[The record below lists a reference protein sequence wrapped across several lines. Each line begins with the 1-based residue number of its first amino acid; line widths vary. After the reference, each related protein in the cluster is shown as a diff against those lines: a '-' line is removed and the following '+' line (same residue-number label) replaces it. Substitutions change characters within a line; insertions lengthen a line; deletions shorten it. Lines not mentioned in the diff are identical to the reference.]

1 RYWPEYEGPTRLL
14 GFAGFKAGTTHVTIV
29 DNRQGSLNYGKEVTF
44 PVTVI
49 ETPPLKVA
57 ALRFY
62 AASNAGL
69 RTLGEVWSNDQD
81 KDLRRIIKTPEK
93 FDDSKGWEKLEAS
106 KDKLAEIRAVVAS
119 RPRTTTIGR
128 KTPDL
133 FEVKIDGGTV
143 QDQLE
148 FGKKILG
155 KDLKISEVFK
165 EGGDVDVIS
174 ITKGKG
180 IQGPVKRWG
189 IKKLKHKR
197 SEEHTSELQSRFDI
211 VCRLLLE
218 KGDDLRHVH
227 AFPTRRSS
235 DLVKIDGGTVQDQL
249 EFGKKIL
256 GKDLKISEVFKEGG
270 DVDVISITKGKGIQ
284 GPVKRWGIKK
294 LKHKSR
300 KTVRGVG
307 SIGPW
312 HPHYVMYS
320 VPRAGQMGF
329 AQRTE
334 YNKEIL
340 KMGDNGAE
348 VTPKGG
354 FLRYGPVKTEYTVLR

>member
-1 RYWPEYEGPTRLL
+1 MGHRKYSAPRRGSLAYLPRGRASHWAPRIRYWPDYDGPPRLL
-14 GFAGFKAGTTHVTIV
+14 GFAGFKAGTTHVTVV

-44 PVTVI
+44 PATVV
-49 ETPPLKVA
+49 ETPPLKVS

-62 AASNAGL
+62 ESWNNAL
-69 RTLGEVWSNDQD
+69 RTFGEVWSNDQD
-81 KDLRRIIKTPEK
+81 KELKRKIKTPEK
-93 FDDSKGWEKLEAS
+93 FDDTKAWEKLDSS
-106 KDKLAEIRAVVAS
+106 KNRIIEVRAVVAS
-119 RPRTTTIGR
+119 RPRSTTIGR

-133 FEVKIDGGTV
+133 LEVKIDGGTL
-143 QDQLE
+143 QDRLE

-155 KDLKISEVFK
+155 KEVKISEVFK
-165 EGGDVDVIS
+165 EGG
-174 ITKGKG
+174 
-180 IQGPVKRWG
+180 
-189 IKKLKHKR
+189 
-197 SEEHTSELQSRFDI
+197 E
-211 VCRLLLE
+211 
-218 KGDDLRHVH
+218 
-227 AFPTRRSS
+227 
-235 DLVKIDGGTVQDQL
+235 
-249 EFGKKIL
+249 
-256 GKDLKISEVFKEGG
+256 
-270 DVDVISITKGKGIQ
+270 VDVISITKGKGIQ

-334 YNKEIL
+334 HNKQIL
-340 KMGDNGAE
+340 KIGDNGTD

-354 FLRYGPVKTEYTVLR
+354 FLRYGPVKTEYTVIRGTIPGPARRVVALRYPARGLPTGEPPKIEQFDLSSKQGV

>member
-1 RYWPEYEGPTRLL
+1 MGHRKYSAPRRGSLAYLPRGRASHWTPRIRYWPDYEGPPRLL

-44 PVTVI
+44 PVTVV

-62 AASNAGL
+62 EMRHSGL
-69 RTLGEVWSNDQD
+69 RTIGEVWSNDQD
-81 KDLRRIIKTPEK
+81 KELQRKIKTPEK
-93 FDDSKGWEKLEAS
+93 FDDTKGWEKLDAS
-106 KDKLAEIRAVVAS
+106 KDKLVEIRAVVTS
-119 RPRTTTIGR
+119 RPRRTTIGR

-143 QDQLE
+143 QDRLE

-155 KDLKISEVFK
+155 KDVKISEVFK
-165 EGGDVDVIS
+165 EGGEVDVIS

-180 IQGPVKRWG
+180 IQGPVR
-189 IKKLKHKR
+189 
-197 SEEHTSELQSRFDI
+197 
-211 VCRLLLE
+211 
-218 KGDDLRHVH
+218 
-227 AFPTRRSS
+227 
-235 DLVKIDGGTVQDQL
+235 
-249 EFGKKIL
+249 
-256 GKDLKISEVFKEGG
+256 
-270 DVDVISITKGKGIQ
+270 
-284 GPVKRWGIKK
+284 RWGIKK

-334 YNKEIL
+334 YNKQIL
-340 KMGDNGAE
+340 KMGDNGTD

-354 FLRYGPVKTEYTVLR
+354 FLRYGPVKTEYTVLRGTIPGPARRVVALRYPSRGSPAGEAPKLEQLDLSSKQGV

>member
-1 RYWPEYEGPTRLL
+1 MGHRKYSAPRRGSLAYLPRGRASHWAPRIRYWPEYEGPTRLL
-14 GFAGFKAGTTHVTIV
+14 GFAGFKAGTTHATIV

-69 RTLGEVWSNDQD
+69 RTLGEIWSNDQD
-81 KDLRRIIKTPEK
+81 KDLHRIIKTPEK

-106 KDKLAEIRAVVAS
+106 KDKLAEVRAVVAS

-133 FEVKIDGGTV
+133 FE
-143 QDQLE
+143 
-148 FGKKILG
+148 
-155 KDLKISEVFK
+155 
-165 EGGDVDVIS
+165 
-174 ITKGKG
+174 
-180 IQGPVKRWG
+180 
-189 IKKLKHKR
+189 
-197 SEEHTSELQSRFDI
+197 
-211 VCRLLLE
+211 
-218 KGDDLRHVH
+218 
-227 AFPTRRSS
+227 
-235 DLVKIDGGTVQDQL
+235 VKIDGGTVQDQL

-354 FLRYGPVKTEYTVLR
+354 FLRYGPVKTEYAVLRGTIPGPARRLVALRHPARGTPVRDPPKLEQLNLSSKQGV

>member
-1 RYWPEYEGPTRLL
+1 MGHRKYSAPRRGSLAYLPRGRASHWTPRIRYWPEYEGAPRLL
-14 GFAGFKAGTTHVTIV
+14 GFTGFKAGTTHVTIV

-44 PVTVI
+44 PVTVV
-49 ETPPLKVA
+49 ETPPVKVA

-62 AASNAGL
+62 KSSDKGL
-69 RTLGEVWSNDQD
+69 QTLGEVWSNDQD
-81 KDLRRIIKTPEK
+81 KQIQRKIKTPEK
-93 FDDSKGWEKLEAS
+93 FDDAKGWEKIEAQKAS
-106 KDKLAEIRAVVAS
+106 LAEIRAVVSTRPAS
-119 RPRTTTIGR
+119 TTIGR

-133 FEVKIDGGTV
+133 FEVKIDGGSP

-148 FGKKILG
+148 FGRKILG
-155 KDLKISEVFK
+155 KEVKVSEVFK
-165 EGGDVDVIS
+165 EGGEVDV
-174 ITKGKG
+174 
-180 IQGPVKRWG
+180 V
-189 IKKLKHKR
+189 
-197 SEEHTSELQSRFDI
+197 
-211 VCRLLLE
+211 
-218 KGDDLRHVH
+218 
-227 AFPTRRSS
+227 
-235 DLVKIDGGTVQDQL
+235 
-249 EFGKKIL
+249 
-256 GKDLKISEVFKEGG
+256 
-270 DVDVISITKGKGIQ
+270 SITKGKGIQ

-334 YNKEIL
+334 HNKQIL
-340 KMGDNGAE
+340 KMGDNGTD

-354 FLRYGPVKTEYTVLR
+354 FLRYGIVKTEYTVLRGTIPGPARRLVALRYPARGTPDGEPPKLEQFDLSSKQGV

>member
-1 RYWPEYEGPTRLL
+1 MGHRKYSAPRRGSLAYLPRGRASHWTPRIRYWPEYDGPPRLL

-44 PVTVI
+44 PVTVV
-49 ETPPLKVA
+49 ETPPLKVS

-62 AASNAGL
+62 ETWNNAL
-69 RTLGEVWSNDQD
+69 RTFGEVWSNDQD
-81 KDLRRIIKTPEK
+81 KELKRKIKTPEK
-93 FDDSKGWEKLEAS
+93 FDDAAAWEKLESS
-106 KDKLAEIRAVVAS
+106 KDKVTEVRAVVAS
-119 RPRTTTIGR
+119 RPHSTTIGR

-133 FEVKIDGGTV
+133 FELKIDGGTL
-143 QDQLE
+143 QDRLE

-155 KDLKISEVFK
+155 KEIKVSEVFK

-180 IQGPVKRWG
+180 IQGPVR
-189 IKKLKHKR
+189 
-197 SEEHTSELQSRFDI
+197 
-211 VCRLLLE
+211 
-218 KGDDLRHVH
+218 
-227 AFPTRRSS
+227 
-235 DLVKIDGGTVQDQL
+235 
-249 EFGKKIL
+249 
-256 GKDLKISEVFKEGG
+256 
-270 DVDVISITKGKGIQ
+270 
-284 GPVKRWGIKK
+284 RWGIKK

-334 YNKEIL
+334 HNKQIL
-340 KMGDNGAE
+340 KIGDNGAD

-354 FLRYGPVKTEYTVLR
+354 FLRYGPVKTGYTVIRGTIPGPARRLVALRYPARGAPTGEPPKIEQLDLSSKQGV

>member
-1 RYWPEYEGPTRLL
+1 MGHRKYSAPRRGSLAYLPRGRASHWTPRIRYWPDYEGAPRLL
-14 GFAGFKAGTTHVTIV
+14 GFAGFKAGTTHVTVV

-44 PVTVI
+44 PVTVV

-62 AASNAGL
+62 EMRDKGL
-69 RTLGEVWSNDQD
+69 RTIGEVWSNDQD
-81 KDLRRIIKTPEK
+81 KELQRIIKTPEK
-93 FDDSKGWEKLEAS
+93 FDDTKGWEKIDTAKE
-106 KDKLAEIRAVVAS
+106 KLVEIRAVVAS
-119 RPRTTTIGR
+119 RPRSTTIGR

-133 FEVKIDGGTV
+133 FEVKIDGGTA

-148 FGKKILG
+148 FGKRILG
-155 KDLKISEVFK
+155 KDVKISEVFK
-165 EGGDVDVIS
+165 EGG
-174 ITKGKG
+174 
-180 IQGPVKRWG
+180 
-189 IKKLKHKR
+189 
-197 SEEHTSELQSRFDI
+197 E
-211 VCRLLLE
+211 
-218 KGDDLRHVH
+218 
-227 AFPTRRSS
+227 
-235 DLVKIDGGTVQDQL
+235 
-249 EFGKKIL
+249 
-256 GKDLKISEVFKEGG
+256 
-270 DVDVISITKGKGIQ
+270 VDVISITKGKGIQ

-334 YNKEIL
+334 YNKQIL
-340 KMGDNGAE
+340 KLGDNGTD

-354 FLRYGPVKTEYTVLR
+354 FLRYGLIKTEYAVIRGTIPGPARRLVALRYPSRGSPAGEAPKLEQLDLSSKQGV